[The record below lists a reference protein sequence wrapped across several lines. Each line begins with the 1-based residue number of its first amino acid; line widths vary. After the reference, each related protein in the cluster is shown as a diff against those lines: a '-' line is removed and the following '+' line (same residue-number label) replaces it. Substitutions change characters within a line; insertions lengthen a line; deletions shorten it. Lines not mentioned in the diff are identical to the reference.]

1 MEITNVSQLIELFTD
16 GACKGNPG
24 KGGWGVLL
32 RYKGHEKRLYGGEA
46 HTTNNRMELMAV
58 IKGLGAL
65 NRDDCEVRVV
75 SDSTYVLKGI
85 SEWLPQWKKRGW
97 KTAAK
102 KPVLNADLWMQLD
115 ALASRHKVEWKW
127 VKGHSGHSENEIADE
142 LANLGI
148 EALASALD

>member
-1 MEITNVSQLIELFTD
+1 MSQPIEIYTD

-32 RYKGHEKRLYGGEA
+32 RYKGHEKRLYGGEP

-58 IKGLGAL
+58 IKGLDAL
-65 NRDDCEVRVV
+65 KREACDVRVV

-85 SEWLPQWKKRGW
+85 SEWLPNWKKRGW

-102 KPVLNADLWMQLD
+102 KPVMNADLWMQLD
-115 ALASRHKVEWKW
+115 ELAARHTIDWQW
-127 VKGHSGHSENEIADE
+127 VKGHNGHVENEIADE

-148 EALASALD
+148 ESLASPTL

>member
-1 MEITNVSQLIELFTD
+1 MSQPIEIYTD

-32 RYKGHEKRLYGGEA
+32 RYKGHEKRLYGGEP

-58 IKGLGAL
+58 IKGLDAL
-65 NRDDCEVRVV
+65 KRESCDVRVV

-85 SEWLPQWKKRGW
+85 SEWLPNWKKRGW

-115 ALASRHKVEWKW
+115 ELAARHTIDWQW
-127 VKGHSGHSENEIADE
+127 VKGHNGHVENEIADE

-148 EALASALD
+148 ESQASPTP

>member
-1 MEITNVSQLIELFTD
+1 VPHQIEIYTD

-32 RYKGHEKRLYGGEA
+32 RYKGHEKRLYGGEP

-58 IKGLGAL
+58 IKGLDAL
-65 NRDDCEVRVV
+65 KRESCDVRVV

-85 SEWLPQWKKRGW
+85 SEWLPNWKKRGW

-115 ALASRHKVEWKW
+115 DLAARHTIDWQW
-127 VKGHSGHSENEIADE
+127 VKGHNGHVENEIADE

-148 EALASALD
+148 DSLASPAP

>member
-1 MEITNVSQLIELFTD
+1 MEAVTLSQLIELFTD

-32 RYKGHEKRLYGGEA
+32 RYNGHEKRLYGGEV

-58 IKGLGAL
+58 IQGLGAL
-65 NRDDCEVRVV
+65 KREGCEVRVV

-97 KTAAK
+97 KTAAR

-115 ALASRHKVEWKW
+115 ELAARHTVEWKW
-127 VKGHSGHSENEIADE
+127 VKGHRGHSENEIADE

-148 EALASALD
+148 ETLAASIA

>member
-1 MEITNVSQLIELFTD
+1 MSQVIELFTD

-32 RYKGHEKRLYGGEA
+32 RYNGHEKRLYGGEP

-58 IKGLGAL
+58 IRGLSAL
-65 NRDDCEVRVV
+65 KRDDCQVRVV

-97 KTAAK
+97 RTAAK

-115 ALASRHKVEWKW
+115 ELAARHTVEWKW

-148 EALASALD
+148 ADLP